1 MSFEERDHTAD
12 ILMHIRAADPAGLF
26 TDAGRA
32 LMKTM
37 YRGSARPIE
46 EVSVTITG
54 QSLEH
59 LLHGFLSELLFE
71 SEVQNIVF
79 CEFEFQIRD
88 GEVSAIL
95 RGESFNPAIHGGG
108 TEVKGISWYGLSIR
122 QEQNEYTCDVL
133 FDV

>member
-1 MSFEERDHTAD
+1 MSFEEREHTAD
-12 ILMHIRAADPAGLF
+12 ILMHIRAPDLCGLF

-37 YRGSARPIE
+37 YRGEANPVQDVIIS
-46 EVSVTITG
+46 VSGDTI
-54 QSLEH
+54 EH
-59 LLHGFLSELLFE
+59 LLHGFLSELLYE
-71 SEVQNIVF
+71 SEVQNLVF
-79 CEFEFQIRD
+79 SYFDITISEGEIRAVLK
-88 GEVSAIL
+88 GEL
-95 RGESFNPAIHGGG
+95 FDPKIHGGG

>member
-95 RGESFNPAIHGGG
+95 RGEPFNPAIHGGG

-122 QEQNEYTCDVL
+122 QEQYEYTCDVL

>member
-1 MSFEERDHTAD
+1 
-12 ILMHIRAADPAGLF
+12 MHIRAADPAGLF

-95 RGESFNPAIHGGG
+95 RGEPFNPAIHGGG
-108 TEVKGISWYGLSIR
+108 IEVKGISWYGLSIR

>member
-95 RGESFNPAIHGGG
+95 RGEPFNPAIHGGG

-122 QEQNEYTCDVL
+122 QEQNEYACDVL

>member
-95 RGESFNPAIHGGG
+95 RGEPINPAIHGGG

>member
-95 RGESFNPAIHGGG
+95 RGEPFNPAIHGGG

>member
-26 TDAGRA
+26 TDAGHA

-37 YRGSARPIE
+37 YRGSAKPVE
-46 EVSVTITG
+46 EVSVTVTG
-54 QSLEH
+54 ESLEH

-79 CEFEFQIRD
+79 CEFEFQIQD
-88 GEVSAIL
+88 GQVSAIL
-95 RGESFNPAIHGGG
+95 RGEPFNAKIHGGG
-108 TEVKGISWYGLSIR
+108 SEVKGISWYGLSIR

>member
-79 CEFEFQIRD
+79 CEFEFEIRD

-95 RGESFNPAIHGGG
+95 RGEPFNPAIHGGG